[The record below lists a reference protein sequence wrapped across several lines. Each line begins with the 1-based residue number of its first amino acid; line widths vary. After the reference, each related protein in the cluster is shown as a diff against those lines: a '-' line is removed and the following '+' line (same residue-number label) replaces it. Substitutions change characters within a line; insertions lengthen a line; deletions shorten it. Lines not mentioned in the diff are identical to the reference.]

1 LYMRGVF
8 FVLFCLTVSAA
19 ASAVELSGELTGAAG
34 PEGFNQ
40 SVYLSLHRQMD
51 SVDLRLGVQCDYG
64 QERILQL
71 TPRWQLE
78 AQGAGLFLLRAGQNV
93 DHYTSSDLFRLIN
106 KNQRARGTSYA
117 VVQGEQLSFGLL
129 GQIPLRSQELADAL
143 FVESVF
149 TVGPLAFTG
158 LQLRFLGPRGPG
170 AAAVLQVTGSLGA
183 WEAAAAAG
191 WVYERGQECRGTVFE
206 LRKTGSGVRGGFSW
220 QSVDPGFESLFAK
233 SNRYTPNRVGWEL
246 NLTLPV
252 GPLEAGMTL
261 RRHTDAALTRRYD
274 RLLYTVQLGEN
285 VGLEWRLEPTRALAF
300 RYSGDGFLWQFD
312 AVNQVLRHDRETQ
325 GGRWSFRADGQRK
338 IFRIELQLEKTLAWR
353 CVFKYDFSR
362 QLAHHFLR
370 VRWGTANR
378 YLQLELGEYDGG
390 NLAAAFGQPPKL
402 KLSWSQRF

>member
-1 LYMRGVF
+1 M
-8 FVLFCLTVSAA
+8 
-19 ASAVELSGELTGAAG
+19 
-34 PEGFNQ
+34 
-40 SVYLSLHRQMD
+40 
-51 SVDLRLGVQCDYG
+51 
-64 QERILQL
+64 
-71 TPRWQLE
+71 
-78 AQGAGLFLLRAGQNV
+78 
-93 DHYTSSDLFRLIN
+93 
-106 KNQRARGTSYA
+106 
-117 VVQGEQLSFGLL
+117 
-129 GQIPLRSQELADAL
+129 
-143 FVESVF
+143 
-149 TVGPLAFTG
+149 
-158 LQLRFLGPRGPG
+158 
-170 AAAVLQVTGSLGA
+170 
-183 WEAAAAAG
+183 
-191 WVYERGQECRGTVFE
+191 
-206 LRKTGSGVRGGFSW
+206 
-220 QSVDPGFESLFAK
+220 
-233 SNRYTPNRVGWEL
+233 GWEL

-252 GPLEAGMTL
+252 GQLEAGMTL

-325 GGRWSFRADGQRK
+325 GGRWSFPPMDSAKSSGSSCSWR
-338 IFRIELQLEKTLAWR
+338 KTLAWR